1 MPLKDRTG
9 GGYANKQGEETV
21 PVNQSAL
28 RSALLVHRSLFLEGR
43 QRCRDFFGFHE
54 LGRVSAIDSNG
65 RTIWI
70 ADACQ
75 GDEKRCLKK
84 EHERLPQSACALLYE
99 NGTYPHPRAAHA
111 PSR

>member
-1 MPLKDRTG
+1 MPVK
-9 GGYANKQGEETV
+9 
-21 PVNQSAL
+21 QSAL
-28 RSALLVHRSLFLEGR
+28 RSALSFTALFSSKGVKDVETFL
-43 QRCRDFFGFHE
+43 DFTSWGC
-54 LGRVSAIDSNG
+54 VSAIDSNG

-70 ADACQ
+70 EDACQ